1 MSETFQKIPFLYRM
15 IYIFINRVMNRMRTS
30 DPSEQNMQNDIE
42 MYQTILKMICKKCFQ
57 NVDSELQLPNKIFS
71 KDIELENRRIGL
83 PEVID
88 SVSSFPWKAEKA
100 EVIVKSKRKVL
111 LLLQKIDWSCFCSG
125 GRNVAS
131 SPRMWLD
138 ISLPSTKHLWTWG
151 DMHSGENTKECK
163 TKIQKKKKIQSL
175 QPNTYGDVETC
186 SQV

>member
-1 MSETFQKIPFLYRM
+1 M

-57 NVDSELQLPNKIFS
+57 NIDSELQLPNKIFS

-88 SVSSFPWKAEKA
+88 SVSSFPWKTEKA
-100 EVIVKSKRKVL
+100 EIIVDSKSKVL
-111 LLLQKIDWSCFCSG
+111 FLFQKIALIMFLIRWLKRGKFAQDVIGPFPAFNQTPVDM
-125 GRNVAS
+125 GRHALRWKYK
-131 SPRMWLD
+131 RMQNKNTKKREKNTK
-138 ISLPSTKHLWTWG
+138 PSTKHLNG
-151 DMHSGENTKECK
+151 
-163 TKIQKKKKIQSL
+163 
-175 QPNTYGDVETC
+175 ETC